1 MISRKGLVIPK
12 GEEIFT
18 HYGYKYSEVN
28 WAKWYQDDFKKFVA
42 EHERGFDE
50 ECTTNHSN
58 SKLGWFARKCI
69 DYQYRLLNKT
79 LLATK
84 IQSMKNATNETF
96 DRILLHHM
104 SLSRQPVN
112 IA

>member
-1 MISRKGLVIPK
+1 M
-12 GEEIFT
+12 
-18 HYGYKYSEVN
+18 
-28 WAKWYQDDFKKFVA
+28 A
-42 EHERGFDE
+42 EHERGFDDG
-50 ECTTNHSN
+50 CTTNNSN
-58 SKLGWFARKCI
+58 SKLGGFAQKCI

-84 IQSMKNATNETF
+84 IQSIKNATNETF

-104 SLSRQPVN
+104 SLSRQPVK